1 VTRTKRRRDVT
12 QLYNPSPH
20 QEEGFR
26 LLCGP
31 ATHVLLRGGA
41 RSGKTVQI
49 IRFLVVRAL
58 MASGSTHAIFRN
70 TFASTRTSLIKG
82 TVPMVM
88 EMCFPE
94 REYTLNQSEWCH
106 TFENGSKFY
115 YGGLDDKERTDKILG
130 QEHASIFLNE
140 CSQISY
146 SSRNKSVTR
155 LSQHAVIDL
164 PGSHKLGDKLRLK
177 MIYDCNPPSMAHWSY
192 PMFMQHIEPMGRTP
206 LDPAD
211 YATLINPIHNLE
223 NLDPQ
228 TIKNLEALPEKEK
241 KRFLYGDYTAN
252 VVGALWDY
260 DSIKRIEAP
269 DPKSPDYAERFRNL
283 LDRLKN
289 IVVAVDPSGCSGD
302 EDKRSDEVGIVV
314 CGKGYDGIGYVL
326 EDLSGHY
333 APEGWAKAAVNAFV
347 GEQNYGGDMVR
358 GTIHGYRRN
367 VPYRKVTASRGK
379 HVRAEPISSLYA
391 SNKVFHVGTFVDM
404 ETQMMSFSQSGY
416 MGERSPD
423 RADAMVWGLTELM
436 IDHKR
441 GEFSQGFVKGMY
453 G

>member
-1 VTRTKRRRDVT
+1 VV
-12 QLYNPSPH
+12 QPYNASPH
-20 QEEGFR
+20 QLEGYH

-49 IRFLVVRAL
+49 IRFLVNRAL
-58 MASGSTHAIFRN
+58 AASGSTHAIFRN

-82 TVPMVM
+82 TVPLVM
-88 EMCFPE
+88 EMCFPK

-106 TFENGSKFY
+106 IFENGSRFY

-146 SSRNKSVTR
+146 SSRNKAVTR
-155 LSQHAVIDL
+155 LSQHATIDL
-164 PGSHKLGDKLRLK
+164 EGHGRIGEKLRLK
-177 MIYDCNPPSMAHWSY
+177 MICDCNPPSMAHWSY
-192 PMFMQHIEPMGRTP
+192 PLFMQHIEPMGRTP
-206 LDPAD
+206 LANPED
-211 YATLINPIHNLE
+211 YATLQINPIHNLQ

-241 KRFLYGDYTAN
+241 KRFLYGEYQAN

-260 DSIKRIEAP
+260 DSIKRIAAP
-269 DPKSPDYAERFRNL
+269 DPKSPDYEKQFNAL
-283 LDRLKN
+283 LERLKQ
-289 IVVAVDPSGCSGD
+289 IVVSVDPSGCMGEED
-302 EDKRSDEVGIVV
+302 ERSNEIGIVV
-314 CGKGYDGIGYVL
+314 CGKGFDGIGYVL

-333 APEGWAKAAVNAFV
+333 SPEGWAKAAVGAFDKWRADAIV
-347 GEQNYGGDMVR
+347 GEANYGGDMVR
-358 GTIHGYRRN
+358 GTIHSFRRN

-391 SNKVFHVGTFVDM
+391 GGKVLHVGTFVDM

-416 MGERSPD
+416 MGERLSRD
-423 RADAMVWGLTELM
+423 NLDENGGGNQSL
-436 IDHKR
+436 KR
-441 GEFSQGFVKGMY
+441 RPVAKV
-453 G
+453 